1 MKDLFSRNSKQYAQF
16 RPTYPEE
23 LYSFIFQYVRNKQ
36 NAWDV
41 GTGNGQVARVLARHF
56 KQVYASDISQKQL
69 DEAVQLPNIQYFCC
83 NEYETPFAEHTFDLI
98 TVGQAIHWFNFDLFY
113 QEIQRVAKKGAII
126 AVWGYNL
133 LQISPQVDKLIQEFY
148 REKVGS
154 FWDLERKYVEKAY
167 QTIPF
172 PFQTIECPTFQME
185 FFWDLANLEGY
196 LNTWS
201 SVGKFI
207 KANNYNPV
215 SELIVSLS
223 PFWKENEQ
231 KKIIFPIFVKL
242 GVV

>member
-1 MKDLFSRNSKQYAQF
+1 MKDLFSRNAKQYAQF

-23 LYSFIFQYVRNKQ
+23 LYSFIFQYVGNKQ

-41 GTGNGQVARVLARHF
+41 GTGNGQVAQALASF
-56 KQVYASDISQKQL
+56 FEQVYATDISQKQL
-69 DEAVQLPNIQYFCC
+69 DEAVRLPNIQYLCC
-83 NEYETPFAEHTFDLI
+83 NEYKTPFAKHTFDLI

-113 QEIQRVAKKGAII
+113 KEIQRVAKKGAII

-133 LQISPQVDKLIQEFY
+133 LQISPQIDQLIREFY
-148 REKVGS
+148 KEKVGS
-154 FWDLERKYVEKAY
+154 FWDLERKYVEEAY

-172 PFQTIECPTFQME
+172 PFQTIANPDFQME
-185 FFWDLANLEGY
+185 FFWDLAMLEGY

-207 KANNYNPV
+207 KTNGYNPIN
-215 SELIVSLS
+215 ELIVSLS

-242 GVV
+242 GII

>member
-172 PFQTIECPTFQME
+172 PFQTIECPTFKWN
-185 FFWDLANLEGY
+185 FLG
-196 LNTWS
+196 
-201 SVGKFI
+201 
-207 KANNYNPV
+207 
-215 SELIVSLS
+215 LS
-223 PFWKENEQ
+223 
-231 KKIIFPIFVKL
+231 
-242 GVV
+242 